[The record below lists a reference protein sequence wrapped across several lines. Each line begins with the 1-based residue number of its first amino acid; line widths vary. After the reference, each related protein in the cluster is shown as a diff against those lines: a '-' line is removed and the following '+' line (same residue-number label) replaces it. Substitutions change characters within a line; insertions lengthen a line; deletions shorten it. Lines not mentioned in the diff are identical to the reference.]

1 MRRSMRVPFTLAFS
15 LSLNGRHALRA
26 NPEPAEECTNDL
38 ALLVEGSA
46 FTQSRLAVTPGNSR
60 SVDCAAARPAR
71 PQPGA
76 AQTHDR
82 VKAAIATGRKN
93 RAGALPTMRSD
104 SRSHLS
110 DRARLRVR
118 LHTALLLSCF
128 ALFTVTLG
136 AAQQIVPWNQVQP
149 PPLPAFKPVEP
160 VRVQLP
166 NGMVLFLQEDHEL
179 PLITATARIRGGSI
193 YEPANK
199 TGLAGLYGEV
209 WRTGGT
215 RTKTG
220 DQMDDLLEARA
231 AKIET
236 GNQAE
241 STTISLNCLKS
252 DFDTVF
258 EMFLDLL
265 HNPEFRPDK
274 LELAKQAMYAGIAR
288 RNDDVDSI
296 VHRQSLIIAYG
307 KDNPYARTPEF
318 TTVAAVVRDDLVNWH
333 AKYVHPNNIIFGIV
347 GDFDTKTMEARLQQA
362 FGSWQQGPEAKAPD
376 IKFTDPK
383 PGVYFARKTDVN
395 QSSIAML
402 DLGIERNNPD
412 YFAVTV
418 MNEVF
423 GGGFSSRLFNNVRA
437 TKGLAYNVGGGVG
450 SSWDHPGLT
459 NIEMQT
465 KSTSTVEGIRALDEE
480 IDGLHA
486 NAATPVEL
494 KRAKDNILNGFIFNF
509 DTPEKV
515 LREKM
520 SYEFYH
526 YPLDF
531 LERYRAEIEKVT
543 AEDVTRVANKYVHK
557 DRMAVLVVGND
568 TEFDKPLNTVGAVQN
583 LDISIPPP
591 PASLMGSGP
600 PGGGQD
606 QP

>member
-1 MRRSMRVPFTLAFS
+1 MRLSMRVFAPASS
-15 LSLNGRHALRA
+15 LSLTGPR
-26 NPEPAEECTNDL
+26 
-38 ALLVEGSA
+38 
-46 FTQSRLAVTPGNSR
+46 SRF
-60 SVDCAAARPAR
+60 
-71 PQPGA
+71 
-76 AQTHDR
+76 
-82 VKAAIATGRKN
+82 
-93 RAGALPTMRSD
+93 
-104 SRSHLS
+104 
-110 DRARLRVR
+110 
-118 LHTALLLSCF
+118 HTALLLLCF
-128 ALFTVTLG
+128 ALLAVTLG
-136 AAQQIVPWNQVQP
+136 AAQQVVPWNQIQP

-160 VRVQLP
+160 TRVQLP

-179 PLITATARIRGGSI
+179 PLITATARIRGGSV

-215 RTKTG
+215 KTRTG
-220 DQMDDLLEARA
+220 DQMDDFLEARA
-231 AKIET
+231 AKVET

-241 STTISLNCLKS
+241 STTISLNCLKN

-274 LELAKQAMYAGIAR
+274 LELAKQATYAGIAR

-296 VHRQSLIIAYG
+296 VQRQSLIIAYG
-307 KDNPYARTPEF
+307 KENPYARTPEF
-318 TTVAAVVRDDLVNWH
+318 TTVAAVTRDDLVNWH
-333 AKYVHPNNIIFGIV
+333 AKYVYPNNIIFGIV
-347 GDFDTKTMEARLQQA
+347 GDFDTKAMEARLRQA
-362 FGSWQQGPEAKAPD
+362 FGSWQKGPEAKAPD
-376 IKFTDPK
+376 IKFTGPK

-450 SSWDHPGLT
+450 SSWNHPGLT

-465 KSTSTVEGIRALDEE
+465 KSSSTVEGIRALDEE

-543 AEDVTRVANKYVHK
+543 AVDVTRVANKYVDK

-568 TEFDKPLNTVGAVQN
+568 TEFDKPLNTLGAVQN

-591 PASLMGSGP
+591 PASLMGTGP
-600 PGGGQD
+600 PGEGQD
-606 QP
+606 QR